1 MHRQCTSAVEL
12 VLTPRL
18 AAGTDAVVGSG
29 VVAVP
34 VSVRVA
40 VRCPLFLHGPL
51 LSGRWL
57 CA

>member
-1 MHRQCTSAVEL
+1 MEL

-40 VRCPLFLHGPL
+40 VRCPLFLYGPL
-51 LSGRWL
+51 LSGRLL